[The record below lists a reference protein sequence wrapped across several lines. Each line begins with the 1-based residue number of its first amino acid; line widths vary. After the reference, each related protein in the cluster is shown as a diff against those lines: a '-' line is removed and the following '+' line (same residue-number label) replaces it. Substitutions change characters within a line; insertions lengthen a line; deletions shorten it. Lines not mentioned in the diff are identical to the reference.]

1 MFAHPVRRHGEQALS
16 LTSIRLAGCLFWT
29 SLLLTHAPMAH
40 GAIEVGGGKI
50 DVVFEGAGADFPQA
64 LALHWITTAARA
76 VTSYYGRFP
85 VAHVVI
91 RVRAIEGDE
100 IANGRTF
107 GSENG
112 GRIMVAVGRETTAAH
127 FQRDW
132 LMTHEMVHLS
142 FPSVAEEHHWIEEG
156 IATYVEPIARVQI
169 GNLRPEK
176 AWSDLL
182 RDLPQGLPQP
192 GDRGLDF
199 TPTWG
204 RTYWG
209 GALFCLLAD
218 GEIRQRTSNAKG
230 LSDALRAILA
240 AGGTIAED
248 WKLERAL
255 RIGDEATGIPVLQEL
270 YSQMRAD
277 PHPVDLEDLWRR
289 LGVARSGN
297 TVIFYDDAPLAAVRR
312 RLVPAP

>member
-1 MFAHPVRRHGEQALS
+1 MRFAPRLG
-16 LTSIRLAGCLFWT
+16 LTGLLV
-29 SLLLTHAPMAH
+29 LLTLAPMAR
-40 GAIEVGGGKI
+40 GAIEMGGGRI
-50 DVVFEGAGADFPQA
+50 DVVFEQAGADFPQA
-64 LALHWITTAARA
+64 LTLGWITTAARA
-76 VTSYYGRFP
+76 VTRYYGRFP

-91 RVRAIEGDE
+91 HVRAIEGDE

-107 GSENG
+107 GSEDG
-112 GRIMVAVGRETTAAH
+112 GKITVAVGRATTAAH

-132 LMTHEMVHLS
+132 LMTHELVHLA
-142 FPSVAEEHHWIEEG
+142 FPEMAEEHHWIEEG
-156 IATYVEPIARVQI
+156 IATYVEPIARAQI

-176 AWSDLL
+176 VWSDLL

-218 GEIRQRTSNAKG
+218 VEIRRRTGSAKG
-230 LSDALRAILA
+230 LSDALHGILA
-240 AGGTIAED
+240 AGGTITED

-255 RIGDEATGIPVLQEL
+255 RVGDEAIGVPVLQEL

-289 LGVARSGN
+289 LGVERSGR
-297 TVIFYDDAPLAAVRR
+297 TVIFHDDAPLAAVRR
-312 RLVPAP
+312 DLVPTH